1 MQGCNFW
8 RFGLIRSIALMS
20 TTFLNHGR
28 FLNHIWIS
36 IYLQPIIPNIIRL
49 GKTQKYRLF
58 STNATTDSE
67 RAHARARRWRFPSG
81 SIKGMYMY
89 MYVRVTHRYAAA
101 VRVALRSLLRAQQE
115 RGPSA
120 QVRPT
125 HGPEGGRS

>member
-58 STNATTDSE
+58 STNATTDSTFSKVDQGHVHVHVCACNTQICGGGARGSQIVVACAARK
-67 RAHARARRWRFPSG
+67 RAECPSPAHPWARQ
-81 SIKGMYMY
+81 
-89 MYVRVTHRYAAA
+89 RV
-101 VRVALRSLLRAQQE
+101 
-115 RGPSA
+115 
-120 QVRPT
+120 
-125 HGPEGGRS
+125 GGAWDTPQ